1 MKAQPGSPNWHWQQL
16 GYTIERVPVI
26 HPRTGKPT
34 EYRRRVI
41 RRPDGSVVEID
52 QRPGEDYAAAEVR
65 VAEEERL
72 SAAIGDQMAQSST
85 QCASTKASAAAIPA
99 SIASQ

>member
-1 MKAQPGSPNWHWQQL
+1 MAALPGSPSWHWQQL

-26 HPRTGKPT
+26 SPRTGKPT

-41 RRPDGSVVEID
+41 RRSDGSVVEID

-65 VAEEERL
+65 VERRVTWHRG
-72 SAAIGDQMAQSST
+72 SGSHRQ
-85 QCASTKASAAAIPA
+85 
-99 SIASQ
+99 

>member
-1 MKAQPGSPNWHWQQL
+1 MKALPGSPNWHWQQL
-16 GYTIERVPVI
+16 SYTIERVPVI

-52 QRPGEDYAAAEVR
+52 QRPEEDYAAAEVK
-65 VAEEERL
+65 VAISET
-72 SAAIGDQMAQSST
+72 G
-85 QCASTKASAAAIPA
+85 
-99 SIASQ
+99 

>member
-1 MKAQPGSPNWHWQQL
+1 MAAEPGSPNRHWQQL

-65 VAEEERL
+65 VAEEECL
-72 SAAIGDQMAQSST
+72 VQSALWLKRNKVSEAPDQSPNEN
-85 QCASTKASAAAIPA
+85 KAHRG
-99 SIASQ
+99 